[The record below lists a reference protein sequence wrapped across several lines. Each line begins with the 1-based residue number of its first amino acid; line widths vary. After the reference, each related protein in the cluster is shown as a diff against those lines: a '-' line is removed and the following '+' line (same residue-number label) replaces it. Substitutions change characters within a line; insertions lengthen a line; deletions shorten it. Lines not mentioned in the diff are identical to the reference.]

1 MSENNKIPFSPVRG
15 YEENIQRQAV
25 ADGYVYFATDTGN
38 IYVDAEGARHTM
50 GGSGS
55 SGIHYTNASEA
66 DVVKVYEDE
75 EDKTYIIPFNDTIF
89 EKPVSPKADDLLLNS
104 DGRFFRVVNYDSE
117 TQVVTV
123 TLIAISGSGGGG
135 GEQESFKRRFKLNL
149 EKPNPS
155 TLING
160 QQTRI
165 YFTVESAIDQNDN
178 VLDDEFD
185 VFVTLA
191 EKVAGTTNDYI
202 NYYTM
207 QLEASNDVRS
217 YVDITEYL
225 RESTTTK
232 ISLYAKGIENGT
244 SKEYSVDVTTTALT
258 LNNSASFS
266 NLSLFA
272 SNSVNLSCEAI
283 GRMDK
288 ILTFYF
294 DGVPVETRNLS
305 SQASETQTYKI
316 DTELATQGAHEVKIT
331 LSQARVNATTGK

>member
-1 MSENNKIPFSPVRG
+1 
-15 YEENIQRQAV
+15 
-25 ADGYVYFATDTGN
+25 
-38 IYVDAEGARHTM
+38 
-50 GGSGS
+50 
-55 SGIHYTNASEA
+55 
-66 DVVKVYEDE
+66 
-75 EDKTYIIPFNDTIF
+75 
-89 EKPVSPKADDLLLNS
+89 
-104 DGRFFRVVNYDSE
+104 
-117 TQVVTV
+117 
-123 TLIAISGSGGGG
+123 
-135 GEQESFKRRFKLNL
+135 
-149 EKPNPS
+149 
-155 TLING
+155 
-160 QQTRI
+160 
-165 YFTVESAIDQNDN
+165 
-178 VLDDEFD
+178 
-185 VFVTLA
+185 
-191 EKVAGTTNDYI
+191 
-202 NYYTM
+202 M
-207 QLEASNDVRS
+207 QIEASNDVRS

-232 ISLYAKGIENGT
+232 VSLYAKGIENGT

-294 DGVPVETRNLS
+294 DGKPVETRNLS